1 MERFKEKLFNFMN
14 GRYGIDQLYYG
25 LIVLYFILIIANSFI
40 ESTIIGV
47 FSWFVFIFMFYRIYS
62 KNIYKRGLENEKFL
76 KFWLPAKAKLSLSY
90 RKIREIKTHRYR
102 TCPSCK
108 TTIRLPRKKG
118 RHTVKCPKCSNR
130 FEVQIRW

>member
-1 MERFKEKLFNFMN
+1 MEKFKEKLFNFMN